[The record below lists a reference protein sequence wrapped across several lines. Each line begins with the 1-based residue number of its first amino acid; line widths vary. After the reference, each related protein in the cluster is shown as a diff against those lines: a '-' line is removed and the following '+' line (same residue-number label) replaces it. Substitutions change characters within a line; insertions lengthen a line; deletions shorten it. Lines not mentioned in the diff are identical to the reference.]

1 MTARAIP
8 ELSRPNDYRHDIR
21 QRQCKAARIIVAGP
35 TMKLRR
41 PAMPKSNRLPHAL
54 EWTALGN
61 APAPERSTLHLVQ
74 GDACNASAPA
84 RAHDASFAGGGL
96 RAALTYA
103 DAAELRIVRRLAS
116 TTRFRTMRS
125 ITLAVNT
132 LGNGWIYPPIAVALL
147 LSGLPNARAVA
158 MAALLATLAAHA
170 LYALLKRG
178 IARRR
183 PFEKDPALRP
193 LARVLDRY
201 SFPSGHCMTLTAVL
215 LPIMHARPGL
225 WPFAAGALGALA
237 WCRLASAHHY
247 PSDVLAG
254 ACVGAA
260 IALPVSAWLI
270 G

>member
-1 MTARAIP
+1 MSKLNRMPRASEWTARA
-8 ELSRPNDYRHDIR
+8 D
-21 QRQCKAARIIVAGP
+21 
-35 TMKLRR
+35 
-41 PAMPKSNRLPHAL
+41 
-54 EWTALGN
+54 
-61 APAPERSTLHLVQ
+61 APAPERGTLHLVP
-74 GDACNASAPA
+74 GDARETSTQ
-84 RAHDASFAGGGL
+84 AHAHRASFAHGGW
-96 RAALTYA
+96 RMALAYA

-116 TTRFRTMRS
+116 TTRFPAVRS

-158 MAALLATLAAHA
+158 VAALLATLAAHM

-183 PFEKDPALRP
+183 PFERDPALRP

-215 LPIMHARPGL
+215 LPIMHARPAL
-225 WPFAAGALGALA
+225 WPFAAGALGVLA

>member
-8 ELSRPNDYRHDIR
+8 ELSKPNDYRHDIR
-21 QRQCKAARIIVAGP
+21 QRQCEAARIIVAGP
-35 TMKLRR
+35 TIKLRR
-41 PAMPKSNRLPHAL
+41 PVMSKLNRMPRASGWAARAD
-54 EWTALGN
+54 
-61 APAPERSTLHLVQ
+61 APVPEHGTLHLMP
-74 GDACNASAPA
+74 GDAHETFTQA
-84 RAHDASFAGGGL
+84 RAHRASLAGGL
-96 RAALTYA
+96 RAALAYA
-103 DAAELRIVRRLAS
+103 DATELRIVRRLAS

-170 LYALLKRG
+170 LYVLLKRG

-183 PFEKDPALRP
+183 PFEKDPALQP

-215 LPIMHARPGL
+215 LPIMHARPAL

>member
-1 MTARAIP
+1 MSKLNRTV
-8 ELSRPNDYRHDIR
+8 
-21 QRQCKAARIIVAGP
+21 CGP
-35 TMKLRR
+35 AWAEFAET
-41 PAMPKSNRLPHAL
+41 
-54 EWTALGN
+54 
-61 APAPERSTLHLVQ
+61 PAPERHTLHLVQ
-74 GDACNASAPA
+74 GDAPDAATSA
-84 RAHDASFAGGGL
+84 RAHDASLAGGGW
-96 RAALTYA
+96 RSALAYA
-103 DAAELRIVRRLAS
+103 DVAELRIVRRLAS
-116 TTRFRTMRS
+116 TTRFPAVRS
-125 ITLAVNT
+125 LTLAVNT

-158 MAALLATLAAHA
+158 GAALLATLAAHA

-183 PFEKDPALRP
+183 PFERDPALRP

-215 LPIMHARPGL
+215 LPIMHARPAL
-225 WPFAAGALGALA
+225 WPFAAGALSVLA